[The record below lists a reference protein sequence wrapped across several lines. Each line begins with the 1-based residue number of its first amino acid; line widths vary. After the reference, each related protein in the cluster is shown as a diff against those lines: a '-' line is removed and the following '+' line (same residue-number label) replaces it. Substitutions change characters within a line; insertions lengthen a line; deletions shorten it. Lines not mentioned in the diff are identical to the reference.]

1 MENGLND
8 VQKQQIQIFTRN
20 DRHEQDVKILKS
32 NIMERRDN
40 LTKIFDS
47 FVQKLNSTQEKQ
59 LELVSHVRDHGHG
72 NKQQI
77 DNLASEMTKFK
88 NDIKLMDQ
96 QITTVQQ
103 QQVKLATLSQ
113 GNEQKINVVW
123 TNLTDS
129 INRLT
134 VNSCAFIFL
143 CNSCAFFCHW
153 SDKKF
158 DKSSPD

>member
-1 MENGLND
+1 M
-8 VQKQQIQIFTRN
+8 QKQQIQIITRN

-59 LELVSHVRDHGHG
+59 LDLASRFRDHGHG

-77 DNLASEMTKFK
+77 DNLASEMTKFR

-113 GNEQKINVVW
+113 GNEQKINVLW

-134 VNSCAFIFL
+134 V
-143 CNSCAFFCHW
+143 
-153 SDKKF
+153 KQV
-158 DKSSPD
+158 

>member
-8 VQKQQIQIFTRN
+8 VRKQQIQIITRN

-59 LELVSHVRDHGHG
+59 LELASRFRDHGHG

-77 DNLASEMTKFK
+77 DNLASEMTKFR

-134 VNSCAFIFL
+134 V
-143 CNSCAFFCHW
+143 
-153 SDKKF
+153 KQV
-158 DKSSPD
+158 

>member
-8 VQKQQIQIFTRN
+8 VQKQQIQIITRN

-47 FVQKLNSTQEKQ
+47 FVQKLNFTQEKQ
-59 LELVSHVRDHGHG
+59 LELASRFRDHGHG

-77 DNLASEMTKFK
+77 DNLASEMTKFR

-103 QQVKLATLSQ
+103 QQIKLTTLSQ
-113 GNEQKINVVW
+113 GNEQKINVLW

-134 VNSCAFIFL
+134 V
-143 CNSCAFFCHW
+143 
-153 SDKKF
+153 KQV
-158 DKSSPD
+158 

>member
-1 MENGLND
+1 M
-8 VQKQQIQIFTRN
+8 QKQQIQIITRN

-59 LELVSHVRDHGHG
+59 LELASRFRDHGHG

-77 DNLASEMTKFK
+77 DNLASEMTKFR

-113 GNEQKINVVW
+113 GNEQKINALW

-134 VNSCAFIFL
+134 V
-143 CNSCAFFCHW
+143 
-153 SDKKF
+153 KQV
-158 DKSSPD
+158 